1 MIVLGFQYFVQ
12 IPQRL
17 RVNMARKPSNTTPS
31 LENVKNV
38 DVTMGQPFV
47 ESVKL
52 VRQTDM
58 QTYIQTDRQRERD
71 MQTCR

>member
-38 DVTMGQPFV
+38 DVTMGKPFV